1 MNDIDVRRFV
11 NVDIVQHVE
20 TQISGSRDTL
30 VLYTHEGTKG
40 RISGN
45 TTDVITDAEK
55 LASWTAANKIYNSS
69 AFPDTNKY
77 LSMYFNNAG
86 ARVIVIEGYNY
97 SDVTADIIK
106 ALPNELIMVA
116 ICAAEADADAA
127 YKAVKALCT
136 ARSNDQDVYGINEK
150 IFFGRSTGRDD
161 TDVVENLCAKYSNV
175 YGAEMTMAA
184 YVSGIDVYGVNTV
197 NDYMYT
203 SEVIDEEVLTDDE
216 YEQVSLNNLNV
227 DTYLAGGVRNLGGN
241 LKNGADFVNSFVRI
255 ILHQTLTD
263 RLLELLVT
271 KLKNYN
277 GVGRIYS
284 TICKE
289 LENYRGCGYLSTDK
303 SWTDETLKVTVNGVS
318 YDIIE
323 KGTALINGYHVKV
336 LPLNALTDAQK
347 AAHQA
352 PPVYVIIADQY
363 GIRSITVNGEII

>member
-55 LASWTAANKIYNSS
+55 LASWTAASKIYNAS

-77 LSMYFNNAG
+77 LSVYFDNAG
-86 ARVIVIEGYNY
+86 ARVVVIEGYDY
-97 SDVTADIIK
+97 TDITADMIK
-106 ALPNELIMVA
+106 ALPTELIM
-116 ICAAEADADAA
+116 IGLCSAEANAEDAYDAL
-127 YKAVKALCT
+127 KQLCVT
-136 ARSNDQDVYGINEK
+136 RANDQDVYGITEK
-150 IFFGRSTGRDD
+150 IFFGRTTAKDD
-161 TDVVENLCAKYSNV
+161 EDVVENFCAKYSNV

-184 YVSGIDVYGVNTV
+184 YVSGIDVYGINTV

-203 SEVIDEEVLTDDE
+203 AEVIDEEVLTDEE
-216 YEQVSLNNLNV
+216 YEQLSLNNLNV

-255 ILHQTLTD
+255 MLHQTLTE

-289 LENYRGCGYLSTDK
+289 LENYRGCGYLTTDK
-303 SWTDETLKVTVNGVS
+303 TWTDETLKVTVNGIS

-336 LPLNALTDAQK
+336 LPLSALTDTQK

-352 PPVYVIIADQY
+352 PPVYVIVADQY

>member
-11 NVDIVQHVE
+11 DIDIVQHVE

-30 VLYTHEGTKG
+30 ILYTHEGTLG

-45 TTDVITDAEK
+45 TTDTITDNERI
-55 LASWTAANKIYNSS
+55 ASWTAANAIYNASS
-69 AFPDTNKY
+69 FPDTNAY

-86 ARVIVIEGYNY
+86 ARVVVIEGVDYN
-97 SDVTADIIK
+97 SLTADMLK
-106 ALPNELIMVA
+106 ALPNEFILV
-116 ICAAEADADAA
+116 
-127 YKAVKALCT
+127 ALCSAVANAEDAYDALKAIAVT
-136 ARSNDQDVYGINEK
+136 RQNDNDIYGINEK
-150 IFFGRSTGRDD
+150 IIFGRTTARDD
-161 TDVVENLCAKYSNV
+161 ADIVENFCAKYSQV
-175 YGAEMTMAA
+175 YGAEMTMPA

-203 SEVIDEEVLTDDE
+203 SESINEEVLTDDE
-216 YEQVSLNNLNV
+216 YEQVSLNNINV

-241 LKNGADFVNSFVRI
+241 LKNGADFTNSFVRI
-255 ILHQTLTD
+255 IMHQTLTD

-271 KLKNYN
+271 KIKSYN

-289 LENYRGCGYLSTDK
+289 LENYRTCGYLTTDK
-303 SWTDETLKVTVNGVS
+303 SWTDETMTVTVNGTS
-318 YDIIE
+318 YTIIE
-323 KGTALINGYHVKV
+323 QGTALINGYYVKV
-336 LPLNALTDAQK
+336 LPLSALTDAQR